1 MMRRYMNQNWPTA
14 ANPELYLHDEGYYV
28 IKFQSI
34 EDMHEIFYS
43 GPYTINNRPIVLK
56 PWTIDFD
63 FTKVYPTEIPLWVTF
78 PKLPMSCWDI
88 ENLSRIASAIGV
100 PVYADECTTKQTRI
114 SYARML
120 IEVNVTQ
127 PLPEKIMVMD
137 PVGKQFLQ
145 EIDYDWRPKYCEIC
159 QQVGHKCTAPPKQI
173 RETGKQKVQHKKGV
187 QEKEPPTKMALGWK
201 ARGLAQPTQ
210 YVLPAKTTAHEA
222 IQMQTEL
229 AGKEQVMPTDKQIA
243 CSSNA
248 QPSSSV
254 TDQRPDLNL
263 LNFPTL
269 SAETLKNKNGKNHK
283 SQGVTKNAVVVPL
296 DKGGGTTP
304 T

>member
-1 MMRRYMNQNWPTA
+1 MRLNYIPSQVINGQPVVQLAKDAYEKEVEKWKCAMIAYFIGDTPGYNMMRHYMNQNWSTA
-14 ANPELYLHDEGYYV
+14 ANPDLYLHDDGYYV

-43 GPYTINNRPIVLK
+43 GPYTINNRPIILK
-56 PWTIDFD
+56 PWTSDFD
-63 FTKVYPTEIPLWVTF
+63 FTKEYPTEIPLWVTF

-173 RETGKQKVQHKKGV
+173 RETGKQKEQHKKGV
-187 QEKEPPTKMALGWK
+187 
-201 ARGLAQPTQ
+201 
-210 YVLPAKTTAHEA
+210 
-222 IQMQTEL
+222 
-229 AGKEQVMPTDKQIA
+229 
-243 CSSNA
+243 
-248 QPSSSV
+248 
-254 TDQRPDLNL
+254 
-263 LNFPTL
+263 
-269 SAETLKNKNGKNHK
+269 
-283 SQGVTKNAVVVPL
+283 
-296 DKGGGTTP
+296 
-304 T
+304 